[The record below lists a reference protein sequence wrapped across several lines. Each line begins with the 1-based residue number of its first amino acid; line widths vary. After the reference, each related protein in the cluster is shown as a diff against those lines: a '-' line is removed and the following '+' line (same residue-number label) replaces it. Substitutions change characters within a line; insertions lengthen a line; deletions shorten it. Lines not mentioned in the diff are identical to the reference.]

1 MLEVLLVSTGLALCQ
16 LPVTMDAG
24 VARIENGDQY
34 VMGDGKTCY
43 PPTKLSPD
51 ARSLAEEAMKK
62 STGRD
67 SSQAVVEG
75 TRPSKATATS
85 GKGPV
90 SGGSEDTCVP
100 VYWGRSL
107 DLHFQTNQDVL
118 KGASSAALIGLLAD
132 SPQGITV
139 VGVVP
144 ENGRN
149 KEVSEL
155 VHRRMEAIRKES
167 ERVAVKRPTFTEQKV
182 VVSGGS
188 HQREASSIEVIGS
201 FVKSC
206 RSRIA
211 ERRSVPSGVVPTS
224 TAGIGERPG
233 GVQMAP

>member
-24 VARIENGDQY
+24 VARIENGGQY
-34 VMGDGKTCY
+34 VMGDGKNCH

-62 STGRD
+62 PTVRD
-67 SSQAVVEG
+67 SGQGIDEG
-75 TRPSKATATS
+75 TRSRPRVTS
-85 GKGPV
+85 GKGSSSV
-90 SGGSEDTCVP
+90 GSEDTCVP
-100 VYWGRSL
+100 MYWGRSL
-107 DLHFQTNQDVL
+107 DLQFQSNQDVL

-144 ENGRN
+144 DNGRN
-149 KEVSEL
+149 KEVLEL

-167 ERVAVKRPTFTEQKV
+167 ERLSDKRLTFTEQKV
-182 VVSGGS
+182 VVSGVS
-188 HQREASSIEVIGS
+188 HQREAGSIEVIGS

-206 RSRIA
+206 RAQIA

-224 TAGIGERPG
+224 TAGFGDRPG
-233 GVQMAP
+233 GAPMAP